1 MKYES
6 GSYKQLQVLSERHC
20 EHDLNMGLTHDL
32 SCPRQHLSFT
42 KIQSRWGNQGMKKV
56 LFGAEKVELE
66 AEGRGDC
73 KAWQGKVWHCFRP
86 TCHPART
93 DSVNA
98 QWEDSR
104 RREA

>member
-1 MKYES
+1 
-6 GSYKQLQVLSERHC
+6 
-20 EHDLNMGLTHDL
+20 
-32 SCPRQHLSFT
+32 
-42 KIQSRWGNQGMKKV
+42 MKKV

-73 KAWQGKVWHCFRP
+73 RAWRGKVWHCFRP

-104 RREA
+104 HREA

>member
-1 MKYES
+1 
-6 GSYKQLQVLSERHC
+6 
-20 EHDLNMGLTHDL
+20 
-32 SCPRQHLSFT
+32 
-42 KIQSRWGNQGMKKV
+42 MKKV

-66 AEGRGDC
+66 AEGRDDYR
-73 KAWQGKVWHCFRP
+73 AWQGKVWHRSRP

-104 RREA
+104 HREA